1 MGFLMSSQVQAQA
14 QSQSQSQK
22 SIINKLQKRL
32 EMIRDLASSVSNPA
46 VARAELSAI
55 MADPA
60 TYSAAILNVH
70 LHQTLN
76 EIVNIVNKKALERQ
90 DEIARQRQQQVRTPT
105 PVYSP

>member
-1 MGFLMSSQVQAQA
+1 MGILMSSQVQAQV
-14 QSQSQSQK
+14 QNQSQK
-22 SIINKLQKRL
+22 DAINKLQKRL

-46 VARAELSAI
+46 VVRAELSTI

-76 EIVNIVNKKALERQ
+76 EIVAIMNKKALDREE
-90 DEIARQRQQQVRTPT
+90 EIVRQRQQQVRTPT
-105 PVYSP
+105 TAYSQ

>member
-1 MGFLMSSQVQAQA
+1 MSSQVQTQV
-14 QSQSQSQK
+14 QNQSQK
-22 SIINKLQKRL
+22 DAINKLQKRL

-46 VARAELSAI
+46 VVRAELSAI

-76 EIVNIVNKKALERQ
+76 EIMNIMNKKAL
-90 DEIARQRQQQVRTPT
+90 
-105 PVYSP
+105 

>member
-1 MGFLMSSQVQAQA
+1 MGILMSSQVQAQV
-14 QSQSQSQK
+14 QNQSQK
-22 SIINKLQKRL
+22 DAINKLQKRL

-46 VARAELSAI
+46 VVRAELSAI

-76 EIVNIVNKKALERQ
+76 EIMNIVNKKALERQ
-90 DEIARQRQQQVRTPT
+90 EEIVRQRQQVRTPT
-105 PVYSP
+105 PVYSQ

>member
-1 MGFLMSSQVQAQA
+1 MSSQVQTQV
-14 QSQSQSQK
+14 QNQSQK
-22 SIINKLQKRL
+22 DAINKLQKRL

-46 VARAELSAI
+46 VVRAELSAI

-76 EIVNIVNKKALERQ
+76 EIMNIVNKKALERQ
-90 DEIARQRQQQVRTPT
+90 EEIVRQRQQVRTPT
-105 PVYSP
+105 PVYSQ

>member
-1 MGFLMSSQVQAQA
+1 MGFLMSSQVQAQV
-14 QSQSQSQK
+14 QNQSQK
-22 SIINKLQKRL
+22 DAINKLQKRL

-46 VARAELSAI
+46 VVRAELSAI

-76 EIVNIVNKKALERQ
+76 EIVAIMNKKALDREE
-90 DEIARQRQQQVRTPT
+90 EIVRQRQQVRTPT
-105 PVYSP
+105 PVYSQ